1 MARRRILVLFLAAL
15 FPLAWLAL
23 SPDASA
29 APEAHI
35 LRIDPGTGLKDG
47 KPLLTTVIEVV
58 QFKRLSDVFA
68 PCTSASPAATMGCW
82 SEQLEKPSALYDS
95 FPFPEQNAH
104 FLVQV
109 SGEDQPTKFA
119 DKVQWG
125 KAQNQPNVGTAWLVA
140 VDSSSAMGNRFGDA
154 RAIAHELIE
163 EMQPN
168 DLLDLMFF
176 DDVQVVNDTKWKT
189 YKQRADLGNA
199 LNAFKSTSPSHGRDR
214 ALFSQ
219 IKSMTQDSFGSLG
232 NSDQPDTVP
241 LHQAMVVL
249 SNGSG
254 RGDPESASPS
264 ADVFHQYLDQ
274 GRFPAD
280 NTSLPKT
287 PLPVISIW
295 LPNPSSLTENIYRN
309 NEAQF
314 MQSLANPEIG
324 GFFDI
329 VQDGQGAGKA
339 KTIIGLVRARFN
351 AMWLIHWTVSCINSS
366 VEQTFNLVFENTKP
380 MIAPDGTFKDVPI
393 GMDPTQWPLDVDVA
407 KTTKAAQDNPLYP
420 GGQFTVYGDF
430 CWSGDKT
437 RAESYFIPA
446 GTNPSSAQTNSR
458 DPAVAKQAMQQL
470 QAEHMLG
477 TATAAGDTYVTFTVP
492 DDDKVL
498 NGDGD
503 NAVARLVVYDN
514 KAHRASAI
522 DAKTVLSLK
531 ATKKPLSL
539 PLIGGIAGLAV
550 VIILLVLVLLRGG
563 GGKKRGGAP
572 PPQAPPPG
580 YGAPPG
586 GYGAPPGGYGA
597 PPPGYG
603 GPPPPAQYRAQNGA
617 DAQFASPAMAGGVAG
632 MPPALFAMPAQ
643 PPPGVT
649 PLSSPE
655 SGAGPPPIV
664 KIPCPSCGMITMAT
678 PGQTSVCF
686 SCGHP
691 IPGELTKGGGGG
703 GAPGFPVTNAMNAF
717 PATGAMNAQPYVAPA
732 QPQPPYGTPPQ
743 AQPQAPYAPP
753 PYASQ
758 PQAQGAFTPANAA
771 SLRGSL
777 GQFVIRPGAEVR
789 VGRDPGQCTIFLSEP
804 RVSGV
809 HATLRFEAG
818 QLLVRDE
825 TSNNGTWVQG
835 ARIAPGAWTPV
846 PMGTPL
852 RFGPVEFNVQL
863 EA

>member
-1 MARRRILVLFLAAL
+1 MARRRFLVLFLSVL
-15 FPLAWLAL
+15 FPLCWLAFAT
-23 SPDASA
+23 DATA

-35 LRIDPGTGLKDG
+35 LRIDPSTGLQDG
-47 KPLLTTVIEVV
+47 KPILTTVIEVV
-58 QFKRLSDVFA
+58 QFNRLSDVLS
-68 PCTSASPAATMGCW
+68 PCAGVTGAATMNCW
-82 SEQLEKPSALYDS
+82 SQQIETPGKLFSS
-95 FPFPEQNAH
+95 FPFPDQNAH

-109 SGEDQPTKFA
+109 AGEDQPTKFV
-119 DKVQWG
+119 DKTQWG

-140 VDSSSAMGNRFGDA
+140 VDSSSSMGTRFGDA

-176 DDVQVVNDTKWKT
+176 DDVQVVSDTKWKT
-189 YKQRADLGNA
+189 YAQRADLGNA
-199 LNAFKSTSPSHGRDR
+199 LNAFKTTSPSHGRDR

-219 IKSMTQDSFGSLG
+219 IKSMTQDAFGSLG
-232 NSDQPDTVP
+232 NSDQPDKVP
-241 LHQAMVVL
+241 LHQSMVLL
-249 SNGSG
+249 SNGTG

-287 PLPVISIW
+287 PLPVVSIW
-295 LPNPSSLTENIYRN
+295 FPNPSSLTESIYKN

-351 AMWLIHWTVSCINSS
+351 AMWLIHWTMSCINSS
-366 VEQTFNLVFENTKP
+366 IEQTFNLVFENTKP
-380 MIAPDGTFKDVPI
+380 TIAPDGTFKDVPI

-470 QAEHMLG
+470 QAQHMLG

-498 NGDGD
+498 TGDGD

-563 GGKKRGGAP
+563 GGGKKRGGAP
-572 PPQAPPPG
+572 PPQTPPPG

-586 GYGAPPGGYGA
+586 GFGAPPGGYGA

-603 GPPPPAQYRAQNGA
+603 GPPAQGGGGYRAQYGA
-617 DAQFASPAMAGGVAG
+617 EPFTPGGAAAM
-632 MPPALFAMPAQ
+632 PSQALFATPAQ
-643 PPPGVT
+643 PPPGVS
-649 PLSSPE
+649 PLSSVD
-655 SGAGPPPIV
+655 SGAGPPAPIV
-664 KIPCPSCGMITMAT
+664 QIPCPFCGMVTMAT

-691 IPGELTKGGGGG
+691 IPGEVTKGGGGG
-703 GAPGFPVTNAMNAF
+703 GAPGFPVTNAMNAVS
-717 PATGAMNAQPYVAPA
+717 ATGAMNAQPYGPGA
-732 QPQPPYGTPPQ
+732 QPYPPGGP
-743 AQPQAPYAPP
+743 APP
-753 PYASQ
+753 MP
-758 PQAQGAFTPANAA
+758 GAGAA

-777 GQFVIRPGAEVR
+777 GQFMIRPGAEVR
-789 VGRDPGQCTIFLSEP
+789 VGRDPGQCVIFLSEP

-809 HATLRFEAG
+809 HATLRFEGG

-825 TSNNGTWVQG
+825 TSNNGTWVSG

-852 RFGPVEFNVQL
+852 RFGPVEFNVQP

>member
-1 MARRRILVLFLAAL
+1 MARRFLVLFLVAL
-15 FPLAWLAL
+15 LPVSWLAL
-23 SPDASA
+23 SRDAVA

-35 LRIDPGTGLKDG
+35 LRIDPNTGLKDG
-47 KPLLTTVIEVV
+47 KPILTTVIEVV
-58 QFKRLSDVFA
+58 QFKRLSDVLA
-68 PCTSASPAATMGCW
+68 PCTGVTGAATMNCW
-82 SEQLEKPSALYDS
+82 SEQVEKVPLYDT

-109 SGEDQPTKFA
+109 AGEDQPTKFV
-119 DKVQWG
+119 DKAQWG

-140 VDSSSAMGNRFGDA
+140 VDASSAMGGRFGDA

-176 DDVQVVNDTKWKT
+176 DDVQVVSDTKWKT

-219 IKSMTQDSFGSLG
+219 IKTMTQDAFGSLG

-287 PLPVISIW
+287 PLPVVSVW

-314 MQSLANPEIG
+314 MQTLANPEIG
-324 GFFDI
+324 GYFDI
-329 VQDGQGAGKA
+329 VQEGQGAGKA
-339 KTIIGLVRARFN
+339 KTIIGVVRARFN
-351 AMWLIHWTVSCINSS
+351 SMWLIHWTMSCINSS
-366 VEQTFNLVFENTKP
+366 IEQTFNLVFENTKP
-380 MIAPDGTFKDVPI
+380 QIAPDGTFKQVPI
-393 GMDPTQWPLDVDVA
+393 GMDPTLWPLDVDVA

-446 GTNPSSAQTNSR
+446 GTNPSAAQTNSR

-477 TATAAGDTYVTFTVP
+477 TAAAAGDTYVTFTVP

-498 NGDGD
+498 TGDGD

-563 GGKKRGGAP
+563 AGGKKRGGGP
-572 PPQAPPPG
+572 PPQTPPPG

-603 GPPPPAQYRAQNGA
+603 GPPPPAGYRAQYGGEPQVAQAGPGA
-617 DAQFASPAMAGGVAG
+617 AAALPAQP
-632 MPPALFAMPAQ
+632 LFAMPAQ
-643 PPPGVT
+643 PPPGAT
-649 PLSSPE
+649 PLSPAD

-664 KIPCPSCGMITMAT
+664 KIACPSCSMMTMAT

-703 GAPGFPVTNAMNAF
+703 GAPGFPVTGAMNAL
-717 PATGAMNAQPYVAPA
+717 PATGAMNAQPA
-732 QPQPPYGTPPQ
+732 PPYAAPPQGPAAYAAPPPQ
-743 AQPQAPYAPP
+743 ATPP
-753 PYASQ
+753 PGVS
-758 PQAQGAFTPANAA
+758 AA
-771 SLRGSL
+771 TLRGSL
-777 GQFVIRPGAEVR
+777 GQFMIRPGTEVR
-789 VGRDPGQCTIFLSEP
+789 VGRDPGQCVIFLSEP

-809 HATLRFEAG
+809 HATLRFEGG

-825 TSNNGTWVQG
+825 TSNNGTWVSG

-852 RFGPVEFNVQL
+852 RFGPVEFNVQP

>member
-1 MARRRILVLFLAAL
+1 MARRRFLVPFLSVLFTLCC
-15 FPLAWLAL
+15 LAL
-23 SPDASA
+23 ANDAGA

-35 LRIDPGTGLKDG
+35 LRIDPNTGLKDG
-47 KPLLTTVIEVV
+47 KPLLTSVIEVV
-58 QFKRLSDVFA
+58 QFKRLSDVLA
-68 PCTSASPAATMGCW
+68 PCTGITGASTMNCW
-82 SEQLEKPSALYDS
+82 SEQVEKVPLYDT

-109 SGEDQPTKFA
+109 AGEDQPMKFV
-119 DKVQWG
+119 DKTQWG

-140 VDSSSAMGNRFGDA
+140 VDASSAMGGRFGDA

-176 DDVQVVNDTKWKT
+176 DDVQVVSDTKWKT
-189 YKQRADLGNA
+189 FKQRADLGNA

-219 IKSMTQDSFGSLG
+219 IKSMTQDAFGSLG

-249 SNGSG
+249 SNGAG

-287 PLPVISIW
+287 PLPVIAVW
-295 LPNPSSLTENIYRN
+295 LPNPSSLTESIYKN

-329 VQDGQGAGKA
+329 VQEGQGNGKA

-351 AMWLIHWTVSCINSS
+351 QMWLIHWTMSCINSS
-366 VEQTFNLVFENTKP
+366 IEQTFNLVFENTKP
-380 MIAPDGTFKDVPI
+380 TIAPDGTFKNVPV

-437 RAESYFIPA
+437 RAEAYFIPA
-446 GTNPSSAQTNSR
+446 GTNPSTAQTNSR

-470 QAEHMLG
+470 QAQHMLG
-477 TATAAGDTYVTFTVP
+477 TAAAAGDTYVTFTVP

-498 NGDGD
+498 TGDGD

-563 GGKKRGGAP
+563 GGGKKRGGAP
-572 PPQAPPPG
+572 PPQTPPPG
-580 YGAPPG
+580 YGGPPGG

-603 GPPPPAQYRAQNGA
+603 PPPAQGGGYHAQYGA
-617 DAQFASPAMAGGVAG
+617 APQVAPAAAGVA
-632 MPPALFAMPAQ
+632 MPSQALFATPAQ
-643 PPPGVT
+643 PPPGAT
-649 PLSSPE
+649 PLSSAD

-664 KIPCPSCGMITMAT
+664 QIPCPSCGMMTMAT

-691 IPGELTKGGGGG
+691 IPSEMTKGGGGA
-703 GAPGFPVTNAMNAF
+703 GAPGFPVTSAMNAV
-717 PATGAMNAQPYVAPA
+717 PATGPMNAQPYPPA
-732 QPQPPYGTPPQ
+732 
-743 AQPQAPYAPP
+743 APP
-753 PYASQ
+753 HAPPVAA
-758 PQAQGAFTPANAA
+758 PGLAPPTPGVGAA

-777 GQFVIRPGAEVR
+777 GQFMIRPGAEVR
-789 VGRDPGQCTIFLSEP
+789 VGRDPGQCVIFLSEP

-809 HATLRFEAG
+809 HATLRFEGG

-825 TSNNGTWVQG
+825 TSNNGTWVSG

-852 RFGPVEFNVQL
+852 RFGPVEFNVQP